1 MLSIGPRL
9 RCLLLAVLGVLA
21 LAPAAHAAAPG
32 VNVSGVPTQS
42 NVDDVI
48 ASGSKY
54 ARFFVLWSDMEATRG
69 SYDGLLLQT
78 YQDQFRRLNAAGVR
92 PVVVVMGA
100 PPWANGSGDRFAPPL
115 NAADFGAFMGFLAG
129 KLRGQVG
136 GYEIWNEPDT
146 PTYWH
151 GSPPDVARYVAL
163 LRASY
168 SAVKAADPTAKVIT
182 GPTTG
187 NNYAWIDGLYDNG
200 AKGSFD
206 AVGVHTDTACLDH
219 GPGAFYREGGDIG
232 QYSFLGYQTV
242 HGVMAAHGDG
252 DTPIWMTELGWSSTN
267 KTCSRGTWAGKKPA
281 GVGEAKQATYLKDA
295 YHCLALD
302 PYVQVGMWFNLQD
315 LSATDTEMNRYGL
328 LRADHSAKPSWD
340 AFHDV
345 AVNGDQEAGA
355 CAKLTG
361 PSITVAAPTDGSVY
375 ADALF
380 MKASA
385 SDPHL
390 HSISFY
396 IDGKKV
402 TGFSGAKIQ
411 GGKSVSMLYHGAG
424 DLSYGRHTVTIRAS
438 DNVGNVSNQD
448 VTVTHVRRGDV
459 SSLQPVQLR
468 VSVRGKGLIR
478 RVTGRVIAP
487 TPPGGRVHVMFQVR
501 TRGKWRTRHLV
512 SKNANH
518 PFRVTQHL
526 ARPGRWRVKVRF
538 MGAGLYRA
546 TAATARAFAA
556 R

>member
-1 MLSIGPRL
+1 M
-9 RCLLLAVLGVLA
+9 
-21 LAPAAHAAAPG
+21 
-32 VNVSGVPTQS
+32 
-42 NVDDVI
+42 
-48 ASGSKY
+48 
-54 ARFFVLWSDMEATRG
+54 
-69 SYDGLLLQT
+69 
-78 YQDQFRRLNAAGVR
+78 
-92 PVVVVMGA
+92 
-100 PPWANGSGDRFAPPL
+100 
-115 NAADFGAFMGFLAG
+115 
-129 KLRGQVG
+129 
-136 GYEIWNEPDT
+136 
-146 PTYWH
+146 
-151 GSPPDVARYVAL
+151 
-163 LRASY
+163 
-168 SAVKAADPTAKVIT
+168 IT

-187 NNYAWIDGLYDNG
+187 NNYDWIDGLYDNG

-219 GPGAFYREGGDIG
+219 GPDSFYREGGEIG

-281 GVGEAKQATYLKDA
+281 GVGEAKQAIYLKDA

-302 PYVQVGMWFNLQD
+302 PYVQVAMWFNLQD

-328 LRADHSAKPSWD
+328 LRADHSAKPSWG

-345 AVNGDQEAGA
+345 AVNGDQETGE

-424 DLSYGRHTVTIRAS
+424 DLSYGQHTVTDPR
-438 DNVGNVSNQD
+438 VGQ
-448 VTVTHVRRGDV
+448 RRQR
-459 SSLQPVQLR
+459 LQPGRHGHARPPWRRQLAAAGPASGIGAR
-468 VSVRGKGLIR
+468 QG
-478 RVTGRVIAP
+478 P
-487 TPPGGRVHVMFQVR
+487 DPPGDGSCHRAHATRRQGPRDVPGPACAASGAPATWSPR
-501 TRGKWRTRHLV
+501 TRTIR
-512 SKNANH
+512 SA
-518 PFRVTQHL
+518 
-526 ARPGRWRVKVRF
+526 
-538 MGAGLYRA
+538 
-546 TAATARAFAA
+546 
-556 R
+556 